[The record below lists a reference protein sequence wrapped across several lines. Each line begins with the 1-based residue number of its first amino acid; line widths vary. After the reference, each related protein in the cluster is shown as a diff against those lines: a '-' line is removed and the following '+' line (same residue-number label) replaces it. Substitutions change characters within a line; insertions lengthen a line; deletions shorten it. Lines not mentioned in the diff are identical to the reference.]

1 MYHSPLWTNDAKD
14 CKVFA
19 PCLATNIHQLY
30 IYIYIHTYT
39 PNSLFLSFFLSVF
52 LSSLETQALE
62 DCHAIPYRRLEVH
75 PLVPHH
81 RVTPQRPGSELPR
94 ISSSPL
100 SRWITFF
107 DRSWNPKALGFTL
120 AIVGGLTSLLQLSWT
135 AGGDWGTGGM
145 TIMRS

>member
-1 MYHSPLWTNDAKD
+1 MS
-14 CKVFA
+14 C
-19 PCLATNIHQLY
+19 HQHPPT
-30 IYIYIHTYT
+30 IYIYTYT
-39 PNSLFLSFFLSVF
+39 HIPQILYFFLSFFLYFFLSVF